1 MSEYHVKTASDRFGG
16 TAVLPGSKSITN
28 RALLLAAMAE
38 GRSVINGVL
47 FSDDTRAF
55 LQCLRDLGYPMEVDE
70 KNCRVTITGGKPVP
84 GSRIYVNSAGTAAR
98 FLAAFLSSQDAGFYV
113 DASEQMKRRPMKP
126 LLDALRGLGAEIS
139 YPEKEGYLPFRIH
152 GCSRGGKIAIDGT
165 LSSQFVSALLM
176 SGSRFRNGLILEVQ
190 GKETAKSYIEM
201 TKRMMGE
208 FGGTVIQEG
217 NRYTMPGGDRYQ
229 ARVYNVEPDIS
240 GACYFIA
247 AAVLT
252 GCEIFLPGVFRD
264 SMQGDI
270 RFLDVAQ
277 KLGAVVMEEEN
288 GIRVTGP
295 AGGKYPGIDLDM
307 NDFSDQVMT
316 MAALAVFADSPTT
329 IRNISHIKNQE
340 SDRVAAVLA
349 ELTRLGIACHETEDG
364 IQIIPGE
371 VKPAVIQ
378 TYSDHRMAMAFALA
392 GLRREGIVIADPECV
407 SKTFENYFEVL
418 ESLYG

>member
-1 MSEYHVKTASDRFGG
+1 MSEYHVKKASDKFGG
-16 TAVLPGSKSITN
+16 TAVIPGSKSITN
-28 RALLLAAMAE
+28 RALLLAAMAD
-38 GRSVINGVL
+38 GRSVINGIL
-47 FSDDTRAF
+47 LSGDTRAF

-70 KNCRVTITGGKPVP
+70 KNCRVAITGGKPVP
-84 GSRIYVNSAGTAAR
+84 GSGIYVNSAGTAAR
-98 FLAAFLSSQDAGFYV
+98 FLAAFLSSQDADFFV

-126 LLDALRGLGAEIS
+126 LLDALSGLGAEIS

-152 GCSRGGKIAIDGT
+152 GCSAGGEITIDGT

-176 SGSRFRNGLILEVQ
+176 SGSQFRNGLVLKVQ

-208 FGGTVIQEG
+208 FGGTVICEG
-217 NRYTMPGGDRYQ
+217 NRYTMPGNSRYQ
-229 ARVYNVEPDIS
+229 ARVYDVEPDIS

-252 GCEIFLPGVFRD
+252 GREIFLPGVFRD

-270 RFLDVAQ
+270 RFLDVAE
-277 KLGAVVMEEEN
+277 KLGAVVAEEEG

-316 MAALAVFADSPTT
+316 LAVLAVFADSPTT
-329 IRNISHIKNQE
+329 IRNISHIRNQE
-340 SDRVAAVLA
+340 SDRVAAVTA
-349 ELTRLGIACHETEDG
+349 ELTRLGIGCRETEDG

-378 TYSDHRMAMAFALA
+378 TYNDHRMAMAFSLI
-392 GLRREGIVIADPECV
+392 GLRCEGIVIADPECV

-418 ESLYG
+418 ESLY